1 MDERLQEGD
10 VGAAIPFAFL
20 SSGRLMDDGAPLRG
34 NDFVSDGRKK
44 AEEGGGDGEWAL
56 MGDRGEASSFGNKV
70 GEVDRG

>member
-20 SSGRLMDDGAPLRG
+20 SSGRLMDDGAPLWG

-44 AEEGGGDGEWAL
+44 AEGGGDGEWAL
-56 MGDRGEASSFGNKV
+56 MRDGGEARSFGNKV
-70 GEVDRG
+70 SEVNRG